1 MGVWVCVCVKPCL
14 LRAKNVVRCSV
25 LCFLLKQGAAGLSL
39 TLRPTKTVIDRCVNV
54 PARDAP
60 GRNGRSWGSHMNPPL
75 NSCINVGL
83 SGRWAHDAHV
93 WFFRTCRMRLDDAV
107 GDLLTSW
114 GRIQVCV
121 CERWLEAAK
130 REAAE
135 EARDTE
141 TKTRTPH
148 KVVGKKHQ

>member
-1 MGVWVCVCVKPCL
+1 MVCLQNKRHALVSVANWGGRL
-14 LRAKNVVRCSV
+14 LRPA
-25 LCFLLKQGAAGLSL
+25 
-39 TLRPTKTVIDRCVNV
+39 KTVIDRCVNV

-93 WFFRTCRMRLDDAV
+93 WFFRTCSMRLDDAV
-107 GDLLTSW
+107 GDLLTSC

-121 CERWLEAAK
+121 WVCTVWIDVKLRPYIIWYIFLFMAGGRGISSCGLCQRSSTLEI
-130 REAAE
+130 R
-135 EARDTE
+135 
-141 TKTRTPH
+141 
-148 KVVGKKHQ
+148 